1 MLLPFTGP
9 IGLNDLRL
17 FLATEVGDSS
27 ALTSSLSLNS
37 SVARYS
43 AGKHSGT
50 ISIEDLRDK
59 YAGEIR
65 APSFSPA
72 PLSIYTANVAS
83 VGSNGGLSVSLSR
96 AGKLTIRS
104 NTYNGTTVTAHI
116 NNVQMP
122 GFYGDDVIQKNCA
135 VSVTRNSWNGEGSCT
150 GSYSYTPSTG
160 WATIG
165 FSLSFLGNAVAEA
178 SYTLSVQDLLNPAN
192 NISFTTTLRLT
203 P

>member
-122 GFYGDDVIQKNCA
+122 GFYGADVIQKNCR
-135 VSVTRNSWNGEGSCT
+135 VTITRNSWNGVGGSFNGYT
-150 GSYSYTPSTG
+150 YTPALG
-160 WATIG
+160 WETAG